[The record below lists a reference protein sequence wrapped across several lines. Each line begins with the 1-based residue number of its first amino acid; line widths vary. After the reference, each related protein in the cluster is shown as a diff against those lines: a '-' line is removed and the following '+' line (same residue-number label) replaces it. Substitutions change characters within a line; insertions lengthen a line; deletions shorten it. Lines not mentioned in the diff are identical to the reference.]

1 MQGSEQGRR
10 FASYLLTAA
19 GAVLGAMA
27 GAMIA
32 GRLTFIVAITT
43 GALPPIE
50 RGAVPVNPSPDL
62 GQVLLVA
69 AVEFA
74 AIVLG
79 SWVGSALGTWLVLR
93 LGHFPR
99 SGSTAVFQ
107 GIVYPLAVTIAGL
120 VTVET
125 TGLGL
130 LGFVNT
136 MAATLMLANVYWANV
151 PLLLISPVIARWL
164 ALTRTGQNRT
174 MPM

>member
-1 MQGSEQGRR
+1 M
-10 FASYLLTAA
+10 
-19 GAVLGAMA
+19 
-27 GAMIA
+27 
-32 GRLTFIVAITT
+32 
-43 GALPPIE
+43 
-50 RGAVPVNPSPDL
+50 
-62 GQVLLVA
+62 LLVA

-93 LGHFPR
+93 LGRFLR

-107 GIVYPLAVTIAGL
+107 GIVYPLAVTIAGF

-136 MAATLMLANVYWANV
+136 MAATLTLANVYWANV
-151 PLLLISPVIARWL
+151 PLLLIPPVIARWL
-164 ALTRTGQNRT
+164 ALTRSGQNRT
-174 MPM
+174 MPI